1 MSDNSMNQT
10 PQPSSLRLILTLTLA
25 GLFSGLAIVGI
36 YDATLPRITANKA
49 MALQTAVFKVLPGI
63 VRLQEIGYR
72 NGELFVPENRT
83 AELES
88 VYAGFDEKDYLVGYA
103 IPAEGPGFQDTIRLL
118 YGYHSDRGRITGME
132 ILESRE
138 TPGLGD
144 KIYKDLDF
152 VASFRGLRPGPPI
165 RAVKK
170 SARPASNE
178 IDAITGAT
186 ISSVAVV
193 KIINQANAHW
203 LPRLANAKNDDSV
216 YRIYRQIQETRR
228 NPTD

>member
-1 MSDNSMNQT
+1 MNQNA
-10 PQPSSLRLILTLTLA
+10 QPGSLRLILTLTLA

-36 YDATLPRITANKA
+36 YDVTLPRITANKA
-49 MALQTAVFKVLPGI
+49 MALRTAVFKVLPGI
-63 VRLQEIGYR
+63 ETLREVGYR
-72 NGELFVPENRT
+72 NGRLFIPEPG
-83 AELES
+83 APEIES
-88 VYAGFDEKDYLVGYA
+88 VYAGFDGEDRLVGYA
-103 IPAEGPGFQDTIRLL
+103 IPGEGPGFQDTIKLL
-118 YGYHSDRGRITGME
+118 YGYRPNPGRITGME

-152 VASFRGLRPGPPI
+152 VASFQGLRPDSPI

-170 SARPASNE
+170 GAMFDANE

-193 KIINQANAHW
+193 RIINETNVRW
-203 LPRLANAKNDDSV
+203 LSRLRDAGDDFPAPNRDASGDA
-216 YRIYRQIQETRR
+216 EATH
-228 NPTD
+228 